1 MALFEWSGI
10 VRMAVAFVVCVA
22 CVVVALTGPLPA
34 AEKYALLVAVAKYER
49 NDSSFPS
56 LVYPEQD
63 ARELKKLLQ
72 SSGYHVE
79 ILLREQAKLEEIKKK
94 LREFNLRGRDQ
105 GVVLVGLFGHGI
117 EFSETKK
124 SYFCPYDTRFER
136 KYDGQGNLLFDN
148 DVVRLGAAPQ
158 SLLAMDEVL
167 IALGESNAANRVL
180 LADCCR
186 NEPHLAR
193 GGRGDSF
200 GSHLNR
206 DQLPDNTAALFACS
220 SGQQAF
226 EHSDWGHGAF
236 TKVLLDVLRRRA
248 ADGKATMGAIADE
261 VVPAV
266 IALTGAKQKPNRLE
280 RGSVVDLMLTS
291 ANATRTRL
299 PLASSLPQVPPA
311 PQAPPQPIV
320 QLRLAP
326 GQVLTVRKVIGPG
339 ILSTTAEGKESVG
352 KAIFFNEDDQVRVK
366 EVGPESVLI
375 ASLEGGRSGWL
386 KMDLVAQYLLAP

>member
-1 MALFEWSGI
+1 MALFESSGI
-10 VRMAVAFVVCVA
+10 VRIAAAFVTFAMVA
-22 CVVVALTGPLPA
+22 ITGPLPA
-34 AEKYALLVAVAKYER
+34 AEKYALLVGIAKYER
-49 NDSSFPS
+49 SDSSFLP
-56 LVYPEQD
+56 LVYPEHD
-63 ARELKKLLQ
+63 ARELKNLLQ

-79 ILLREQAKLEEIKKK
+79 ILLREQAKLLEIRKK
-94 LREFNLRGRDQ
+94 LREFNTRGRDQ

-124 SYFCPYDTRFER
+124 SYFCPYDTQFER
-136 KYDGQGNLLFDN
+136 KYDGQGRLLYNDN
-148 DVVRLGAAPQ
+148 VVRLGAAPA

-186 NEPHLAR
+186 NEPDLAR
-193 GGRGDSF
+193 GGNRDSF

-220 SGQQAF
+220 SGQKAF

-236 TKVLLDVLRRRA
+236 TKVLLDVMRRRA
-248 ADGKATMGAIADE
+248 ADGKATMGSIADE

-266 IALTGAKQKPNRLE
+266 IALTGDKQKPNRLE
-280 RGSVVDLMLTS
+280 RGSVVDLMLASSDT
-291 ANATRTRL
+291 TRTRLPPASAL
-299 PLASSLPQVPPA
+299 PLASSLPPA
-311 PQAPPQPIV
+311 PLVSSQPV
-320 QLRLAP
+320 AQPRLNP

-339 ILSTTAEGKESVG
+339 VLSTTFDGKEAAG
-352 KAIFFNEDDQVRVK
+352 KSMFFNEEDQVLVR

-375 ASLEGGRSGWL
+375 ASLEGGRFGWL
-386 KMDLVAQYLLAP
+386 SIDLVAKYLVAP